1 MAGDQKS
8 EPSSRMPLGVWQSMA
23 IGCDKVTPEQAYE
36 AVRVRAMPGNAKH
49 RKDGWPDKN
58 RLYDYVWL
66 VYSVFFFIEPIA
78 RHNLRYWLEFAAVYG
93 VFLAIYSGL
102 VYARTK
108 VQSYLLLVALTIL
121 GLWYLPYNNSAC
133 GMLVY
138 VAAFIPFI
146 SDSLRVVVSTIALV
160 CGAVALEGYLLH
172 ISPWAWGFP
181 AFFCVIVGGT
191 NLLTSQKIRSKATLQ
206 LAQEEIE
213 QLAKL
218 AERERIARDLHDVLG
233 HTLSVIVL
241 KSELAGR
248 LFERD
253 PQRARQEIGEV
264 EQVSRKALSEVRE
277 AIRGYRSEGL
287 AAEIERAH
295 RTLDAAGV
303 MLTCESKPPSLLPA
317 EETVLALAVREAV
330 TNIVRHA
337 QASQCRM
344 RFVSEKGRTLLT
356 VEDDGRG
363 NIRQEG
369 NGLRGMR
376 ERIESLGGHF
386 SIDGKQGTRIN
397 IDIPIRSA

>member
-1 MAGDQKS
+1 MAENQNS
-8 EPSSRMPLGVWQSMA
+8 ESPSRMPLGVWHSLA
-23 IGCDKVTPEQAYE
+23 SGCDKAASQQSYDAI
-36 AVRVRAMPGNAKH
+36 RVHTVPGNG
-49 RKDGWPDKN
+49 RQRDSGWPDKN

-66 VYSVFFFIEPIA
+66 VYSVFFFIEPIE
-78 RHNLRYWLEFAAVYG
+78 RKNTRYWLEFAAVYA

-108 VQSYLLLVALTIL
+108 AQSYGLLIAMGVL
-121 GLWYLPYNNSAC
+121 GLWYLPYNTSAC
-133 GMLVY
+133 GILVY

-146 SDSLRVVVSTIALV
+146 SESLALVAGTIAFL
-160 CGAVALEGYLLH
+160 CGAIALEGYLLH

-181 AFFCVIVGGT
+181 AFFCVVVGGT
-191 NLLTSQKIRSKATLQ
+191 NLLTSQKIRSKAKLHM
-206 LAQEEIE
+206 AQEEIE

-248 LFERD
+248 LFDRD

-264 EQVSRKALSEVRE
+264 EQVSRTALSEVRE

-287 AAEIERAH
+287 MAEIERAH

-303 MLTCESKPPSLLPA
+303 TLTCESRPPSFSPA

-344 RFVSEKGRTLLT
+344 RFVTENGRTLLT

-376 ERIESLGGHF
+376 ERIEGLGGRF
-386 SIDGKQGTRIN
+386 SIDGKQGTRLH
-397 IDIPIRSA
+397 IDIPMRTI